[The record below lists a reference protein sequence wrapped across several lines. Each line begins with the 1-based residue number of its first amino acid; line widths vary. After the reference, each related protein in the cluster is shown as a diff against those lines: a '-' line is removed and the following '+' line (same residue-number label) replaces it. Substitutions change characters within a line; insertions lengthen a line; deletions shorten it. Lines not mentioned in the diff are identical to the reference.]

1 MKAHQDQAYIEGIIA
16 RDAGV
21 IRDIYVQNFESVAQH
36 VLRNSGDR
44 TDAEDIFQE
53 AMVAIFQRAKKEELL
68 LTCKFSTYL
77 HAICRNLWLNE
88 LKKRQTRGV
97 TLAGYTLY
105 KEGDD
110 SRKMAE
116 ETILQE
122 ERDRFFREKFNDL
135 GESCK
140 AILRNSW
147 AGMGMKEVAEL
158 LGISYSYARKKKS
171 ECMARLSAL
180 IRQAAEFSKLKEGL

>member
-1 MKAHQDQAYIEGIIA
+1 MKTHPDQAYIAGIIA
-16 RDAGV
+16 RDPGV
-21 IRDIYVQNFESVAQH
+21 IRDVYVQNFESVALH
-36 VLRNSGDR
+36 IIRNSGDQA
-44 TDAEDIFQE
+44 DAEDIFQE
-53 AMVAIFQRAKKEELL
+53 AMVAIFQRAKKDELL

-77 HAICRNLWLNE
+77 HAVCRNLWLNE

-105 KEGDD
+105 KDGDD
-110 SRKMAE
+110 SRKIAE
-116 ETILQE
+116 ETVLQE
-122 ERDRFFREKFNDL
+122 ERDRFFWEKFNDL

-147 AGMGMKEVAEL
+147 AGLGMKDVAKL

-171 ECMARLSAL
+171 ECTERLSKL
-180 IRQAAEFSKLKEGL
+180 IRQAAEFSTLKEGL